1 MHHLGVPTTRALSLV
16 TTGEEVWRDM
26 MYDGNPKAEPGA
38 VVCRVAPSFLRLGN
52 YQILTVR
59 NEIDNLKKLADFT
72 IQNFYSH
79 LGTPSKEVYGEWVKE
94 VCERTAH
101 MVVHWM
107 RVGFVHGV
115 MNTDNLSVLGLTI
128 DYGPYGWL
136 ENYDPDWTPNTTD
149 AQHRRYRYGAQPEIC
164 TLEST
169 PVCRGHLPAHPRR
182 QTFGKCFVALCKSD
196 AGRAPKHVFEK
207 LGLTQ
212 DRGDADT
219 TLIQNLLRCMQST
232 ETDMTLFFRA
242 LAKLDLNEPVS
253 WLERLKHVYYDP
265 EDFERHH
272 QEAMNDWLSAYGQRV
287 NEEALSDDERQKS
300 MNAINP
306 KYVMRNYLAQL
317 AIDLAEEGD
326 GSKVKELLEV
336 MRRPYDEQPQY
347 EDYADKRP
355 EWARRR
361 VGCSMLSCSS

>member
-1 MHHLGVPTTRALSLV
+1 
-16 TTGEEVWRDM
+16 
-26 MYDGNPKAEPGA
+26 
-38 VVCRVAPSFLRLGN
+38 
-52 YQILTVR
+52 
-59 NEIDNLKKLADFT
+59 
-72 IQNFYSH
+72 
-79 LGTPSKEVYGEWVKE
+79 
-94 VCERTAH
+94 

-149 AQHRRYRYGAQPEIC
+149 AQHRRYRYGAQPEIALWNLHRFAEAIYPLIQDVKP
-164 TLEST
+164 LED
-169 PVCRGHLPAHPRR
+169 
-182 QTFGKCFVALCKSD
+182 ALLHYAQVMQEEHRSMFLK
-196 AGRAPKHVFEK
+196 K

-242 LAKLDLNEPVS
+242 LAKLEVNEPAS
-253 WLERLKHVYYDP
+253 WLAQLKHVYYDP

-287 NEEALSDDERQKS
+287 NEEGLSDDERQKS

-347 EDYADKRP
+347 EDYAAKRP